1 MGLKLTLFH
10 QKLLYVIYSLKA
22 HMKKWIIG
30 ILVLVIVAIIA
41 TGILFPNLYEDELKE
56 ELENQVLIQ
65 SDSSYSV
72 KLEKLNIS
80 FWKRT
85 VSADSFTVTP
95 TNDLEPIKS
104 ISASL
109 IEIKGIKWWTL
120 IFDQFAS
127 FGSITIENPFIEIYS
142 RPLASNTFEPTASSG
157 SSDSKLAL
165 SKFNFIIRNGK
176 ARLVEPSGRTEVM
189 LEEFSLMATEVDI
202 PQVLDGSRLPFL
214 KELVLTGKG
223 LTWRLDEK
231 LYRFEVGEFSF
242 DRVKKNA
249 LAKNI
254 ALIPV
259 LPRYEFSRIKGH
271 STDRID
277 LNIDMI
283 NINDLNLDSLYIPRI
298 QIGKIEIGKGALTI
312 FKNKTIDS
320 KSSIGYRSLVA
331 EEVRKIGAQVGIDSI
346 LINNFDVSYIE
357 HKEGAKEPGS
367 IFFKNISGAIYDF
380 NTSGFPQ
387 FNDEILKMRVSTK
400 FMNTSTLNLNV
411 DYPLFNSNESH
422 HVWGDLERLE
432 TSTVNSTLLHLAYVE
447 TKSGVINSLKFDFT
461 ADDRKAKGLLWLDY
475 QDLALTFLKSDNP
488 NDKDLGTRFKSLLAN
503 TIGINPDNTGDIE
516 PKVIDYDWDQR
527 KGVFGYW
534 WQSLL
539 SGIQDTIR

>member
-1 MGLKLTLFH
+1 
-10 QKLLYVIYSLKA
+10 
-22 HMKKWIIG
+22 MKKWIIG
-30 ILVLVIVAIIA
+30 SVVIFLVAIIA
-41 TGILFPNLYEDELKE
+41 TGIFFPNLYEDELKE

-85 VSADSFTVTP
+85 VSADSLTVTP

-142 RPLASNTFEPTASSG
+142 RPLASNTFEEASSSD

-202 PQVLDGSRLPFL
+202 AQVLDGSRLPFL
-214 KELVLTGKG
+214 KELVLTGKN

-249 LAKNI
+249 HLKNL

-259 LPRYEFSRIKGH
+259 LPKYEFSRIKGY
-271 STDRID
+271 STDRIEMNVSS
-277 LNIDMI
+277 LELEGLI
-283 NINDLNLDSLYIPRI
+283 LDSLYIPRI
-298 QIGKIEIGKGALTI
+298 QIGKVKIDQGSLEV

-320 KSSIGYRSLVA
+320 RFSIGYRALLA
-331 EEVRKIGAQVGIDSI
+331 EEIRKSSVQIGIDSI
-346 LINNFDVSYIE
+346 LIEDFDVSYIE
-357 HKEGAKEPGS
+357 HKEGSKEPGRM
-367 IFFKNISGAIYDF
+367 FFEDITGAIYDL
-380 NTSGFPQ
+380 NTPGFPY
-387 FNDEILKMRVSTK
+387 FNDETLKMRVSTK

-411 DYPLFNSNESH
+411 DYPLFNTNESH
-422 HVWGDLERLE
+422 HVWGDLGRLE
-432 TSTVNSTLLHLAYVE
+432 TSTVNSTLLHLAFVE
-447 TKSGVINSLKFDFT
+447 TKSGVINSMKFDFT

-488 NDKDLGTRFKSLLAN
+488 NDKNLGTRFKSFLAN
-503 TIGINPDNTGDIE
+503 TIGINSDNSGDIE
-516 PKVIDYDWDQR
+516 PKEIDYDWDKR

-539 SGIQDTIR
+539 SGIRNTIR